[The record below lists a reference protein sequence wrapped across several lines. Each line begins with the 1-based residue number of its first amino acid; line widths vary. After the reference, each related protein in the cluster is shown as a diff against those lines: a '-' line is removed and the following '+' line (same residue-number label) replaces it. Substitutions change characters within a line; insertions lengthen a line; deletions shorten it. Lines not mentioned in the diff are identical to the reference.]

1 MRLERELLLRITI
14 VDPPPGVTFC
24 VQRGDTELVAPA
36 MAAESPLSFDFTVSV
51 REDASVDGPRLMGP
65 FVKGPWNARFV
76 YLNSGTLAGQ
86 AGSPWNRRA
95 KVPLTGINAELIEKA
110 IAAPGGLLE
119 AQIGG
124 TAADGGPACATVA
137 LLGRGWSARLPKG
150 KQAPKPVAK
159 PAAKAA
165 TKAARDG
172 RR

>member
-14 VDPPPGVTFC
+14 VEPPPGVTFC
-24 VQRGDTELVAPA
+24 IQRGDTELVAPA

-51 REDASVDGPRLMGP
+51 REDAAVEGPRLMGP

-86 AGSPWNRRA
+86 AGSPWNRRT
-95 KVPLTGINAELIEKA
+95 KVPLSGINAGLIEKA
-110 IAAPGGLLE
+110 FSKPGALLE

-137 LLGRGWSARLPKG
+137 LLGRGWSARVSG
-150 KQAPKPVAK
+150 RSKQPPAKTAAK
-159 PAAKAA
+159 PARG
-165 TKAARDG
+165 AR
-172 RR
+172 R